1 LDKKEEKELRRLTKE
16 AFGGK
21 RDYLFPSIIIYGIL
35 FFCIAYYCV
44 YCLKSITTGYELII
58 FILIYNFIGILTLLL
73 IFWERM

>member
-1 LDKKEEKELRRLTKE
+1 MNKKEEKELRRLTKE

-35 FFCIAYYCV
+35 FFCIACYCV
-44 YCLKSITTGYELII
+44 YCLNAITTGYELII
-58 FILIYNFIGILTLLL
+58 FILIYNFIGILTLLF